1 MEDLI
6 KQLRETPSRN
16 KRELL
21 DKAADAIE
29 ELSQRWISVHDRLP
43 EMSGE
48 YLVATVTGYVGVRH
62 FYVTWPRSF
71 QADTVTHW
79 MPLPEPPEKA
89 LNPCDRCM
97 SGSYRGCDGCGHAE
111 KNSEGGLS

>member
-1 MEDLI
+1 MDTKEKLVELINIGQECPDDRGPFDLDCQGC
-6 KQLRETPSRN
+6 KYEKVRDCQLAR
-16 KRELL
+16 L
-21 DKAADAIE
+21 ADYLIAHGVTVQE
-29 ELSQRWISVHDRLP
+29 WISVHDRLP

-79 MPLPEPPEKA
+79 MPLPEPPK
-89 LNPCDRCM
+89 
-97 SGSYRGCDGCGHAE
+97 
-111 KNSEGGLS
+111 EG